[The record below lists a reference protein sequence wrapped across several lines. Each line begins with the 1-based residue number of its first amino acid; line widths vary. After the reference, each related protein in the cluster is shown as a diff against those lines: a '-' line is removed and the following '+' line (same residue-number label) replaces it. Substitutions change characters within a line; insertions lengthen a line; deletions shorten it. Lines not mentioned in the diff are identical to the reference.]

1 MSVSEKIQASLH
13 KIIKLSEFLFEQN
26 VTMLTVSEKLLETYG
41 NLNVFE
47 QNNHFINYAYIF
59 TNATLDLAITTK
71 NLDLSNYKSEERFFI
86 KSSFLI
92 VYEMINTYN
101 KFQIEFRSLSKKY
114 PKMKEPLNELNLE
127 LKKFKRTYKIDNEV
141 SKIRNKTI
149 AHIDKNAIEYH
160 KIISSFDKNQTIYM
174 SMEFLKIM
182 GNINPI
188 LQNFFKDQK
197 IEIDNERSK
206 GKESFLKFINQKED

>member
-1 MSVSEKIQASLH
+1 MSQSEKIQASLD
-13 KIIKLSEFLFEQN
+13 KIIKLSESLFKQN
-26 VTMLTVSEKLLETYG
+26 VIMLTVAEKLLEVHG
-41 NLNVFE
+41 DLNVFKK
-47 QNNHFINYAYIF
+47 NNHFINYAYIF

-71 NLDLSNYKSEERFFI
+71 NLDLSKYKAEERFFI

-101 KFQIEFRSLSKKY
+101 KFQIEFRNLAKKY
-114 PKMKEPLNELNLE
+114 PKMKEPLDELNLE
-127 LKKFKRTYKIDNEV
+127 LKKFRRKYKIDSEV

-149 AHIDKNAIEYH
+149 AHLDKNAIEYH
-160 KIISSFDKNQTIYM
+160 RIISSFDKNLTIHM
-174 SMEFLKIM
+174 SLEFLKIM
-182 GNINPI
+182 GNTNPI
-188 LQNFFKDQK
+188 LQNFFKDQE